1 MLKHQAN
8 PGILRNLSNI
18 PGWRTKRKLV
28 VLESDDWGSIRMP
41 SREVFANLQEAGIDL
56 LSDEGFR
63 YNKYDSLATSNDLE
77 LLFEVLSSVKD
88 SAGNPAV
95 LTPVSVVAN
104 PDYAKIRQSD
114 FTEYYY
120 EPFSESLKSYKG
132 CEQSFMMWQ
141 EGIEKRLFMP
151 QFHGREHLN
160 VKVWMR
166 ALMKRHEKTM
176 QAFDQEMWGITTAN
190 DPEIK
195 MEFQAAFDFIDPD
208 DLEYQEEVLVSG
220 LDLFEQLFGYR
231 ASYFVPPNG
240 PFSSKLETVCF
251 NEGIKLLSVPKLQVE
266 PLAAGRTRKRIHWL
280 GQKSKAG
287 LTYITRNCF
296 FEPGQT
302 GRDWVDSCLSEMST
316 VFRWHK
322 PAIISSHRLN
332 YIGALY
338 TENRDNGLRQLDSL
352 LKQIMKTWPDTEFIT
367 SAELGEI
374 IKNE

>member
-120 EPFSESLKSYKG
+120 
-132 CEQSFMMWQ
+132 
-141 EGIEKRLFMP
+141 
-151 QFHGREHLN
+151 
-160 VKVWMR
+160 
-166 ALMKRHEKTM
+166 
-176 QAFDQEMWGITTAN
+176 
-190 DPEIK
+190 
-195 MEFQAAFDFIDPD
+195 
-208 DLEYQEEVLVSG
+208 
-220 LDLFEQLFGYR
+220 
-231 ASYFVPPNG
+231 
-240 PFSSKLETVCF
+240 
-251 NEGIKLLSVPKLQVE
+251 
-266 PLAAGRTRKRIHWL
+266 
-280 GQKSKAG
+280 
-287 LTYITRNCF
+287 
-296 FEPGQT
+296 
-302 GRDWVDSCLSEMST
+302 
-316 VFRWHK
+316 
-322 PAIISSHRLN
+322 
-332 YIGALY
+332 
-338 TENRDNGLRQLDSL
+338 
-352 LKQIMKTWPDTEFIT
+352 
-367 SAELGEI
+367 
-374 IKNE
+374 